1 MDSVS
6 ILEGYKSANELTK
19 QLLTLAT
26 GVIALSITF
35 TKDILRDAPQR
46 VTLLIKLSWFTYLL
60 SICFGMWAM
69 MSLTGMI
76 FKVSAEGVASVLQ
89 NPYGSA
95 ILPSSLQILTFVV
108 GTLFIILFGVKAL
121 RKIP

>member
-35 TKDILRDAPQR
+35 TKDILKDAPQR
-46 VTLLIKLSWFTYLL
+46 VTLLIKLSWFAYLL

-69 MSLTGMI
+69 MALTGMI
-76 FKVSAEGVASVLQ
+76 FKVSVGGVASVLQ

-95 ILPSSLQILTFVV
+95 VLPSFLQILTFVA